1 MKTLFITLLA
11 AFACFSGFASALT
24 PVGERSETIKFSSR
38 GTPGVTIVA
47 QPANPAAKE
56 LADGLSRITGAKFAI
71 QPEKPK
77 NGNYI
82 ELVNDAKLP
91 PEAFRID
98 GKDGNLTLSGGPD
111 NGILNAV
118 LALLE
123 EDLGCRWYGQNL
135 DFYPNCPELTKAI
148 AIRSDAPAFR
158 RRNPFTYLAYNREFC
173 RRNRVMYNNNEFGY
187 LHGWFCHSYE
197 SIFPRSSFS
206 EKPDVFMLDEKGK
219 RDSQQLCPSNP
230 LVRETAVAA
239 VLKALRANR
248 DPSRTLVGMSQN
260 DYPIWCHC
268 PECKAC
274 IKRYGNAPVAP
285 HLELVNQVARAI
297 AKEFPQTKLVILGYH
312 QTQLPPVGMKI
323 EPNIRIWFC
332 TTDDPNPNH
341 TNLIPVRQSK
351 TIKRNLETWRQL
363 VPEIEIWDYMV
374 DFSNYFMPY
383 PSVYAIADNLLFFHE
398 NKCVGVMV
406 QGMRE
411 SRGGDRNEMR
421 AWVLSKLLWNPDRDM
436 RELVRDFN
444 HGVYGAAGPWMDQ
457 YFDLVEAAGAKGK
470 KLLEFYTPKEFIDKA
485 TPCFDGAIDAL
496 RRAGQADLI
505 PRVELEMMP
514 LALMKMDWII
524 NHPDRFDS
532 GEFTKILNFIST
544 VADREN
550 IRVYRENLPMKAYI
564 ANCRIWLDGRQGKRT
579 IRVSPEEMI
588 LFRDIEAEKVKDP
601 LAESQLAARQK
612 CNSQWAIQWPIPT
625 ASLRPGTL
633 YKVRAL
639 VRTTADA
646 NSDSICWT
654 AGIYDND
661 AHKGLLE
668 TNVSGK
674 RLSAK
679 KYTWIELGK
688 FKPPKS
694 GFFWSTAPKAP
705 GTFGPIWVECIELEP
720 VK

>member
-1 MKTLFITLLA
+1 MKVLFLTWMA

-24 PVGERSETIKFSSR
+24 PVGERSETVKFSSQ

-47 QPANPAAKE
+47 QPENSAAKE
-56 LADGLSRITGAKFAI
+56 LADGLSRITGVKFII
-71 QPEKPK
+71 QSEKPK
-77 NGNYI
+77 TGNYI
-82 ELVNDAKLP
+82 ELVNNAKLP

-98 GKDGNLTLSGGPD
+98 GKDGNLTLTGGPG

-135 DFYPNCPELTKAI
+135 DFYPNIPELTKAI
-148 AIRSDAPAFR
+148 AIRSDAPAFQ
-158 RRNPFTYLAYNREFC
+158 RRNPFTSLSYNREFC
-173 RRNRVMYNNNEFGY
+173 RHNRVMLNNNEFGY
-187 LHGWFCHSYE
+187 LHDWFCHSYE
-197 SIFPRSSFS
+197 QIFPRASFT
-206 EKPDVFMLDEKGK
+206 ENPDVFMMDEKGK
-219 RDSQQLCPSNP
+219 RDSHQLCPSNS
-230 LVRETAVAA
+230 LVRKTAVDK

-260 DYPIWCHC
+260 DYSMWCHC
-268 PECKAC
+268 PECRAC
-274 IKRYGNAPVAP
+274 IKHYGNAPIAP
-285 HLELVNQVARAI
+285 HLELVNQVAQAV
-297 AKEFPQTKLVILGYH
+297 AKEFPQVKLVILGYH
-312 QTQLPPVGMKI
+312 QTQQPPVGMKI

-332 TTDDPNPNH
+332 ITDDSNPNH
-341 TNLIPVRQSK
+341 HLAPAQCSK
-351 TIKRNLETWRQL
+351 SIADNLEAWRQL
-363 VPEIEIWDYMV
+363 VQEIEIWDYMV

-383 PSVYAIADNLLFFHE
+383 PSFYAIAANLRFFHE
-398 NKCVGVMV
+398 KKCLGVMI

-421 AWVLSKLLWNPDRDM
+421 AWVFSKLLWNPDRDM
-436 RELVRDFN
+436 RELVKDFN
-444 HGVYGAAGPWMDQ
+444 QGVYGAAAPWMDQ

-496 RRAGQADLI
+496 RRAGQENLI

-514 LALMKMDWII
+514 LALMKMDWIMA
-524 NHPDRFDS
+524 HPDRFDS
-532 GEFTKILNFIST
+532 GEFIRILNFIST

-550 IRVYRENLPMKAYI
+550 IRVYRENFPMKAYI
-564 ANCRIWLDGRQGKRT
+564 ANCHIWLDGRQGKRT
-579 IRVSPEEMI
+579 IRVTPEEMI
-588 LFRDIEAEKVKDP
+588 LFRESGAKKEKDP
-601 LAESQLAARQK
+601 LAESQLAARQE
-612 CNSQWAIQWPIPT
+612 CNNQWSLQWPIPT

-646 NSDSICWT
+646 NNDPACWA
-654 AGIYDND
+654 AGVYDND
-661 AHKGLLE
+661 AHKALLE

-674 RLSAK
+674 RLNSK

-694 GFFWSTAPKAP
+694 GFFWSAASKTSASA
-705 GTFGPIWVECIELEP
+705 GPIWVECIEFEP